1 MSSRAGAIPAP
12 SHKRG
17 GTMTTIIEHPE
28 YGRVEGNRECWDI
41 DGSEYYEKDGCRRYR
56 DDGWMVVEEEGETHH
71 D

>member
-1 MSSRAGAIPAP
+1 MT
-12 SHKRG
+12 K
-17 GTMTTIIEHPE
+17 TTIIQHPE